1 MTSQHQQAR
10 CSPDPPSSLCRCWTG
25 VGLSIVVF
33 TLTWSLFITDN
44 RPPLTLRPVRRPA
57 WHYLLPLPPK
67 WCLHDTTGCTA
78 SWMFAYPMHPVAQPT
93 VQPVWQP
100 GVSCVHKFSCWT
112 NWLCNR
118 LYEFN
123 IFDLCNL
130 SSNRARRVNRLKPG
144 WVNYANE
151 PSQQG
156 LEWASQDADDVIVL
170 TQQSDCVDSRQCNV
184 FDGYLKQNYYF
195 FGRQTVWLDVC
206 IQTTPKLLKCPIITL
221 LGRAGMQYLTLNVRF
236 LAACMNMYI
245 QMFCPA
251 SCTSGCVM

>member
-1 MTSQHQQAR
+1 M
-10 CSPDPPSSLCRCWTG
+10 
-25 VGLSIVVF
+25 
-33 TLTWSLFITDN
+33 
-44 RPPLTLRPVRRPA
+44 
-57 WHYLLPLPPK
+57 
-67 WCLHDTTGCTA
+67 
-78 SWMFAYPMHPVAQPT
+78 
-93 VQPVWQP
+93 
-100 GVSCVHKFSCWT
+100 
-112 NWLCNR
+112 
-118 LYEFN
+118 
-123 IFDLCNL
+123 FDLCNL
-130 SSNRARRVNRLKPG
+130 SSNRARRVNRFKPG

-206 IQTTPKLLKCPIITL
+206 IQTTPKLLKYPIITL